1 MESEHNVGCLI
12 GANKKLK
19 AKIHDLN
26 RQIEKLLLENRKL
39 KRKMYTQIMKK
50 DIEEHLD
57 RQIELNR

>member
-1 MESEHNVGCLI
+1 MESELKHNVGCLI

-19 AKIHDLN
+19 AKIHELN
-26 RQIEKLLLENRKL
+26 KRIEELVLDNRKL

-57 RQIELNR
+57 SLRK